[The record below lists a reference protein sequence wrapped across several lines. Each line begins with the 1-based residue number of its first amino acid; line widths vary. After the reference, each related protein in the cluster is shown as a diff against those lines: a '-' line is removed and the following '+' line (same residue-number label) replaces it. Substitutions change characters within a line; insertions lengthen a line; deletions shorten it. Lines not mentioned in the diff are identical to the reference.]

1 MFWFAFFWRTGNID
15 MQEENLKLKDENLKL
30 EEEIKNLRG
39 IINLMNES
47 LPKYIDEFYFRNE
60 SKLKCWNNIR

>member
-1 MFWFAFFWRTGNID
+1 